1 MNFKRYIQQNFIN
14 LKAFNWKLFIALCAL
29 ALLPA
34 LYTTIRTF
42 LVSSQTSTN
51 GVDIIG
57 QMEWFDLIDETIKA
71 FLIIPLYA
79 ILTKL
84 IREKRFAYITF
95 KIGIIICLLYT
106 LFFIGVYFYA
116 HSLIKFMNP
125 EETDLKAVQ
134 DYLQLE
140 TIAFIISIIPAMI
153 NVIFVVVNK
162 SYNIYLFL
170 IFQTVFMVIGDFV
183 FIPRYQV
190 NGVAYSNI
198 TANAFITVLSIVL
211 LTIQGYLKIS
221 WFKKSDWR
229 ILKNWIHIGVFS
241 GLQVFIDNIIYALMV
256 VKMVNMVN
264 EQGNY
269 WVANNFIWTWLLIPI
284 TALAEVI
291 KRDAAEDYFQ
301 TKETNYYLI
310 LLFIVL
316 IWICTI
322 PGWSGFFQ
330 VIQKLDNYQEITLIV
345 LKLFGFYIFYA
356 LTIIPDALFIGTGKT
371 KYNTINSLIVNL
383 GYYGIWFLCYT
394 TNHLKMTMDLII
406 LMFGWGM
413 VLHFLISQIQ
423 QQFFFKKEMFRNYLV
438 PGYLPRKSAFR
449 LILNKISAI
458 KK

>member
-1 MNFKRYIQQNFIN
+1 
-14 LKAFNWKLFIALCAL
+14 
-29 ALLPA
+29 
-34 LYTTIRTF
+34 
-42 LVSSQTSTN
+42 
-51 GVDIIG
+51 
-57 QMEWFDLIDETIKA
+57 LIDETIKA

-221 WFKKSDWR
+221 WFKKGD
-229 ILKNWIHIGVFS
+229 
-241 GLQVFIDNIIYALMV
+241 
-256 VKMVNMVN
+256 
-264 EQGNY
+264 
-269 WVANNFIWTWLLIPI
+269 
-284 TALAEVI
+284 
-291 KRDAAEDYFQ
+291 
-301 TKETNYYLI
+301 
-310 LLFIVL
+310 
-316 IWICTI
+316 
-322 PGWSGFFQ
+322 
-330 VIQKLDNYQEITLIV
+330 
-345 LKLFGFYIFYA
+345 
-356 LTIIPDALFIGTGKT
+356 
-371 KYNTINSLIVNL
+371 
-383 GYYGIWFLCYT
+383 
-394 TNHLKMTMDLII
+394 
-406 LMFGWGM
+406 
-413 VLHFLISQIQ
+413 
-423 QQFFFKKEMFRNYLV
+423 
-438 PGYLPRKSAFR
+438 
-449 LILNKISAI
+449 
-458 KK
+458 